1 MGTSHSIKYHP
12 ARFCGHRHC
21 GGGDIWLT
29 NCQVTSQDH
38 MIKGSHDFRRT
49 TSRKC
54 TILTSL
60 VAIGTIAVD
69 IY

>member
-29 NCQVTSQDH
+29 NCHVTSQDH